1 MDKRTEKIREIA
13 KRLLSEGRVD
23 VVLGY
28 GPGTVP
34 LRNAP
39 MFARTPEEAD
49 RLVWDSN
56 CRINL
61 ANFLPRTSERVAVV
75 AKGCDARN
83 VVGHIVEHQI
93 KRDQVHIIG
102 VPCQGMLDPEEVKKR
117 EGRAFESAVESNGDL
132 TVKGPG
138 FETTMKLG
146 DLLRQ
151 NCLTCIH
158 RNPPVYDE
166 LVIEP
171 VAEQTGL
178 DRYADIRELLGR
190 PDGER
195 YAYFKELVKDCIR
208 CYACRDACPLCY
220 CHVCFVDEHMP
231 QWLGKSIDPHDVLV
245 YHLLRAFHCAGRC
258 TDCGACEAACPV
270 HIKVRQF
277 TRMLEKDIQDRYGY
291 EAGMSLDKLPPLS
304 VYRPDDPQEF
314 IK

>member
-93 KRDQVHIIG
+93 KRDQVYIIG

-132 TVKGPG
+132 TVKGLG

-171 VAEQTGL
+171 VPEQTGL

>member
-1 MDKRTEKIREIA
+1 MDKRTEKIREMA

-49 RLVWDSN
+49 KLVWDSN

-61 ANFLPRTSERVAVV
+61 ANFLPRTKERVAVV

-83 VVGHIVEHQI
+83 IVNHIVEHQI
-93 KRDQVHIIG
+93 DRDRVYIIG
-102 VPCQGMLDPEEVKKR
+102 VPCQGMLDPEEVMKR
-117 EGRAFESAVESNGDL
+117 EGRTIESAVESNGDL

-138 FETTMKLG
+138 FETTLKLG

-151 NCLTCIH
+151 NCRVCVH

-166 LVIEP
+166 LIIEP
-171 VAEQTGL
+171 VPEQTDV

-190 PDGER
+190 PDSER
-195 YAYFKELVKDCIR
+195 HAYFKNLVKDCIR

-231 QWLGKSIDPHDVLV
+231 QWLGKSIDPHDVLT

-291 EAGMSLDKLPPLS
+291 EAGMSLDKLPPLT